1 MPAEPSR
8 EVTQVEH
15 NTISRRDFL
24 KGITVFSAGAWL
36 LGRDALTLK
45 AGPVSPAGFGV
56 DRSVVGIADIPTT
69 ADIEAAVRRAVEF
82 AGGLPS
88 GIGPGKVIVIQ
99 PNLVQAGWTSGS
111 GVIAHVRVVREVI
124 RMCLEKGARTQD
136 IFVCEGSA
144 SFYGSQGAYG
154 PREMTLK
161 AFRDSG
167 LDANGDLYEDE
178 TGVRLLD
185 ANQAGQLYPD
195 FPGYSGPYDPAY
207 VTHVVKPFLLNRV
220 YVLPNLVVNCDFLIR
235 IPCVKSHSLAGI
247 TGALK
252 LACGLA
258 PTDIYHYP
266 GLPFYKWAL
275 LHQPVGGNNELIT
288 NAKTQAD
295 MTLCRPPDLVVTDG
309 LVGVTNGPCGGD
321 GGGGTVNLP
330 PGGPIRAILA
340 GKDPVATDT
349 VQALVCGYQTHSGS
363 IPALYWAA
371 QLGLGTDDPRKIE
384 VRGRRVSEIR
394 RWFPAWGSAK
404 PGDRVAPVVGDV
416 NLTLDSSLRLTARPV
431 GAYDASPG
439 LCKAEL
445 YVDGVLVDSSGE
457 AALETSCLLA
467 GAAAG
472 QHTLKVIVYDG
483 MLNDTS
489 LTRPLTVHNGPPI
502 PSALAA
508 ADSTRLFLG
517 PVAFAGT
524 SVALDGQTFF
534 VTNQAGTSGL
544 MVRYRGAAPLFVA
557 GAHISLEGEL
567 QTQNGQ
573 RVLMGW
579 ALAEQG
585 GSSPVRPKF
594 MLNRAVGGS
603 SLNPHTPGVSGSQGP
618 YNLGCLIRTS
628 GVVRETGQSWFVI
641 DDGSR
646 PGGLKVLCG
655 PVTPPTAGSKVVVC
669 GFSCCEENGGSILP
683 VVALRAAADI
693 QQV

>member
-1 MPAEPSR
+1 
-8 EVTQVEH
+8 VNQ

-36 LGRDALTLK
+36 LGRDAVTLE
-45 AGPVSPAGFGV
+45 AGPPVPAGFGV
-56 DRSVVGIADIPTT
+56 DRAVVGIADIPTG
-69 ADIEAAVRRAVEF
+69 ADIEAAVRRAVEL
-82 AGGLPS
+82 AGGIPP

-111 GVIAHVRVVREVI
+111 GVIAHARVVREVI
-124 RMCLEKGARTQD
+124 RMCLEAGARAQD
-136 IFVCEGSA
+136 VFVCEGTA
-144 SFYGSQGAYG
+144 SFYGGQGSYG

-167 LDANGDLYEDE
+167 LDANGDLYDDE
-178 TGVRLLD
+178 TGVRLVD

-195 FPGYSGPYDPAY
+195 YPGYSGPYNPDY

-220 YVLPNLVVNCDFLIR
+220 YVLPNLVANCDFLIR
-235 IPCVKSHSLAGI
+235 IPCIKNHSLAGI

-275 LHQPVGGNNELIT
+275 LHQPSGGNNELIT

-309 LVGVTNGPCGGD
+309 LVGITNGPCGGD
-321 GGGGTVNLP
+321 GGGGPVNLP

-340 GKDPVATDT
+340 GTDPVAVDT

-363 IPALYWAA
+363 IPALYWAS

-384 VRGRRVSEIR
+384 VRGRRVSEVR
-394 RWFPAWGSAK
+394 RWFPAWGSAR
-404 PGDRVAPVVGDV
+404 PGDRVPPVAGDL
-416 NLTLDSSLRLTARPV
+416 NLSLDSSLRLTAQPV

-445 YVDGVLVDSSGE
+445 YVDGVLVDSSSDAG
-457 AALETSCLLA
+457 LWTSCLLA

-472 QHTLKVIVYDG
+472 THTVRVTVYDG
-483 MLNDTS
+483 MLNETS
-489 LTRPLTVHNGPPI
+489 LTRTVSVQNGPPVA
-502 PSALAA
+502 SALAVP
-508 ADSTRLFLG
+508 DSTRLFLG
-517 PVAFAGT
+517 PVVFAGT
-524 SVALDGQTFF
+524 SAALDAQTFF
-534 VTNQAGTSGL
+534 VTNPPGTSGL
-544 MVRYRGAAPLFVA
+544 RVRYRGKVPSLAP
-557 GAHISLEGEL
+557 GAIISLEGEL
-567 QTQNGQ
+567 QTIGGQ
-573 RVLMGW
+573 RVLMCW
-579 ALAEQG
+579 SLAPQG
-585 GSSPVRPKF
+585 GSSQVRPKF

-603 SLNPHTPGVSGSQGP
+603 SLNVHTPGVGGGTGP

-628 GVVRETGQSWFVI
+628 GAVRGAGQGWFVI
-641 DDGSR
+641 DDSSL

-655 PVTPPTAGSKVVVC
+655 TVAPPSTGSRVVVC
-669 GFSCCEENGGSILP
+669 GFSCCEETGGLIRP
-683 VVALRAAADI
+683 VVALRSPADI
-693 QQV
+693 EQV

>member
-1 MPAEPSR
+1 MDRS
-8 EVTQVEH
+8 
-15 NTISRRDFL
+15 TISRRDFL
-24 KGITVFSAGAWL
+24 KGVTVFSAGAWL
-36 LGRDALTLK
+36 LGRDALPL
-45 AGPVSPAGFGV
+45 PADPPPAPGFGI
-56 DRSVVGIADIPTT
+56 DRTVVGIADIPSP
-69 ADIEAAVRRAVEF
+69 ADIETAVRQAVEL
-82 AGGLPS
+82 AGGLPP

-111 GVIAHVRVVREVI
+111 GVVSHARVVREVI
-124 RMCLEKGARTQD
+124 RMCLEAGARVQD
-136 IFVCEGSA
+136 IFVCEGAA
-144 SFYGSQGAYG
+144 SFYGGQGSYG
-154 PREMTLK
+154 AREMTLK
-161 AFRDSG
+161 AFKDSG
-167 LDANGDLYEDE
+167 LDANGDLYDDE
-178 TGVRLLD
+178 TGVRLVD

-195 FPGYSGPYDPAY
+195 FPGYSGPYNPDY

-220 YVLPNLVVNCDFLIR
+220 YVLLNLVANCDFLIR
-235 IPCVKSHSLAGI
+235 IPCIKNHNLAGI

-275 LHQPVGGNNELIT
+275 LHQPSGGNNELIT

-371 QLGLGTDDPRKIE
+371 QAGLGTDDPRKIE
-384 VRGRRVSEIR
+384 VRGRHVSEVR

-404 PGDRVAPVVGDV
+404 QGDRVNPVVGDV
-416 NLTLDSSLRLTARPV
+416 NLTLDSSLRLTAAPS

-445 YVDGVLVDSSGE
+445 YVDGVLVDTSPAPGLS
-457 AALETSCLLA
+457 TSCLLA

-472 QHTLKVIVYDG
+472 QHTVKVTVYDG
-483 MLNDTS
+483 MLNETS
-489 LTRPLTVHNGPPI
+489 LTRTVNVQNGPPVS
-502 PSALAA
+502 SALAA

-517 PVAFAGT
+517 PVVFAGT
-524 SVALDGQTFF
+524 SVALEPQTFF
-534 VTNQAGTSGL
+534 VMNPAGTSGL
-544 MVRYRGAAPLFVA
+544 RVRYRGTAPAMNA
-557 GAHISLEGEL
+557 GSGVSLEGEL
-567 QTQNGQ
+567 QTQDGQ
-573 RVLMGW
+573 RVLMCW
-579 ALAEQG
+579 ALAPQE
-585 GSSPVRPKF
+585 GSWPVRPKF

-603 SLNPHTPGVSGSQGP
+603 SLNAHTPGVTGGTGP
-618 YNLGCLIRTS
+618 YNLGCLVRTS
-628 GVVRETGQSWFVI
+628 GVVRASGTGWFVI
-641 DDGSR
+641 DDGSLA
-646 PGGLKVLCG
+646 GGLKVLCG
-655 PVTPPTAGSKVVVC
+655 PVAPPAAGARVVVC
-669 GFSCCEENGGSILP
+669 GFSCCEESGGSIRP
-683 VVALRAAADI
+683 VLALRAAADI
-693 QQV
+693 QTL